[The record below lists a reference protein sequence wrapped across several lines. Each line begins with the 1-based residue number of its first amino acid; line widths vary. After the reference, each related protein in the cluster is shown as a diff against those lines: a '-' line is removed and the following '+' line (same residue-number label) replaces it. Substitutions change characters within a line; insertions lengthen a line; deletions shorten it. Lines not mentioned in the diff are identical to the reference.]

1 MAKYTLM
8 NDGSYKN
15 NETGATNIRPGV
27 WLFDD
32 VREWLAQ
39 GNIPDPE
46 FTQEQIDEQTFQ
58 DQLQALDSTMQGEL
72 IQPCIVE
79 INGVTYTMDGRE
91 DSASRCKAGID
102 LAQLLG
108 ETTIDLVDYNNEV
121 IKNVPI
127 ADALEVC
134 KAQAVH
140 YRNSYYKRANAR
152 DVLIKNRS

>member
-15 NETGATNIRPGV
+15 NETGASNIRPGV
-27 WLFDD
+27 WLFED

-46 FTQEQIDEQTFQ
+46 FTQEQIDEQELNTQF
-58 DQLQALDSTMQGEL
+58 EL
-72 IQPCIVE
+72 IEQQMIEEISLPCICEV
-79 INGVTYTMDGRE
+79 NGVTYTMDGKE

-121 IKNVPI
+121 VKDVPI
-127 ADALEVC
+127 EDALEVC